1 MGQRLE
7 RFHHDGLDF
16 DVTDTGP
23 LDGDPVVLLHGFP
36 ERATSWHRVAPLLH
50 AAGLR
55 TYALDQRGY
64 SPGARPEGRRHY
76 RLELLVGDVEALI
89 RTIGRPVHLVGH
101 DWGAIVAWALAGSSP
116 GSLRTLTAV
125 SVPHP
130 AAFRAAMLSSPQ
142 LLRSWYVGLF
152 QLPRV
157 PELLLGLSGGRFL
170 DRALVATGMSRED
183 VERVDREVVQSG
195 ALPHAIGYYRALPL
209 SDRSLLGRTVRVPTT
224 LVWSSGDTAL
234 DRRGAELTGRHV
246 DASYELVVLEGV
258 SHWIPT
264 HAPEAL
270 AEAVLER
277 VAGT

>member
-1 MGQRLE
+1 MSARLE
-7 RFHHDGLDF
+7 RFHHEGLTF
-16 DVTDTGP
+16 DVHDSGP
-23 LDGDPVVLLHGFP
+23 EDGDPIVLLHGFP
-36 ERATSWHRVAPLLH
+36 ERATSWRHVEPLLH

-76 RLELLVGDVEALI
+76 RTELLAGDVAALV

-101 DWGAIVAWALAGSSP
+101 DWGAIVAWTVAGLHP
-116 GSLRTLTAV
+116 DLVRTLTAV

-130 AAFRAAMLSSPQ
+130 AAFRRSMTSSPQ
-142 LLRSWYVGLF
+142 ALRSWYIGLF
-152 QLPRV
+152 QVPRL

-170 DRALVATGMSRED
+170 ERAMIATGMSRED
-183 VERVDREVVQSG
+183 VTRVQDEVVATG
-195 ALPHAIGYYRALPL
+195 ALPHALGYYRALPL
-209 SDRSLLGRTVRVPTT
+209 SDRSVLGRTVRVPTT
-224 LVWSSGDTAL
+224 LVWSTGDTAL
-234 DRRGAELTGRHV
+234 DRRGAELTGDHV
-246 DASYELVVLEGV
+246 DAPYELVVLDGV

-270 AEAVLER
+270 AEAILER

>member
-1 MGQRLE
+1 MAQLTHRT
-7 RFHHDGLDF
+7 
-16 DVTDTGP
+16 VTANGIRMHVAEQGDGP
-23 LDGDPVVLLHGFP
+23 LVVLLHGFP
-36 ERATSWHRVAPLLH
+36 DRATSWRHVEPLLH

-76 RLELLVGDVEALI
+76 RTELLAGDVEALI

-101 DWGAIVAWALAGSSP
+101 DWGAIVAWTVAGLHP
-116 GSLRTLTAV
+116 DLLRTLTAV

-130 AAFRAAMLSSPQ
+130 AAFRRAMTSSPQ
-142 LLRSWYVGLF
+142 LVRSWYIGLF

-170 DRALVATGMSRED
+170 ERAMIATGMSRED
-183 VERVDREVVQSG
+183 VARVQEEVVADG
-195 ALPHAIGYYRALPL
+195 ALPYALGYYRALPL
-209 SDRSLLGRTVRVPTT
+209 SDRSVLGRTVRVPTT
-224 LVWSSGDTAL
+224 LVWSTGDTAL
-234 DRRGAELTGRHV
+234 DRRGAELSGEHV
-246 DASYELVVLEGV
+246 DAPYELVVLEGV